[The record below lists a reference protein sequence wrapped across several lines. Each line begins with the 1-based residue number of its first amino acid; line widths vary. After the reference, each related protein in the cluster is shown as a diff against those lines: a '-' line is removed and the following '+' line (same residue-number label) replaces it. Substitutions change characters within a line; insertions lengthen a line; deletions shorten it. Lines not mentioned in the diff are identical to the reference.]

1 MAVANLKAVSMK
13 KLIVFL
19 TLAPVMIFSLSFMSD
34 AQTMNNDQTLD
45 ARQQSIVAI
54 AAFTANGNIEDLST
68 ALNEGLDARL
78 SVNEI
83 KEVLVQL
90 YAYAGFPRSL
100 NALNAFMSVLKA
112 REAKGIKDTAGR
124 EASPLPTDKSRL
136 ELGTE
141 IQTRLSGSPVAGEI
155 YTFAPA
161 IDQFLKSH
169 LFGDI
174 FGRDNLDFQSRE
186 LATIAALASMKGVNS
201 QLQAHFRIGMNT
213 GLSKAQINS
222 LVSVL
227 KSKVGK
233 PEAENAAE
241 VLNKVLSNRS

>member
-1 MAVANLKAVSMK
+1 MFLALVS
-13 KLIVFL
+13 
-19 TLAPVMIFSLSFMSD
+19 VMIFSFSFMSD

-45 ARQQSIVAI
+45 ARQQSIVPI

-68 ALNEGLDARL
+68 ALNQGLDARL
-78 SVNEI
+78 TVNEI

-112 REAKGIKDTAGR
+112 REAKGIKDVAGK
-124 EASPLPTDKSRL
+124 EASPLPTDKSRV

-141 IQTRLSGSPVAGEI
+141 IQTRLSGSPVTGEL

-169 LFGDI
+169 LFEDI

-186 LATIAALASMKGVNS
+186 IATIAALASM
-201 QLQAHFRIGMNT
+201 NT
-213 GLSKAQINS
+213 GLTEAQLNN

-227 KSKVGK
+227 RSKVGK
-233 PEAENAAE
+233 PEANNAAD
-241 VLNKVLSNRS
+241 VLNQVLSN